1 MIKEN
6 RYKCVE
12 LLLDRGADAGF
23 ATNKLEMT
31 AIHWAAYHGDDRV
44 VKLLL
49 DRGAEMT
56 FTKLGNTPVDIAGFS
71 NLPNVVEVFCEHLA
85 SKINGTE
92 SKAALIEQDEE

>member
-85 SKINGTE
+85 SKINGTQ
-92 SKAALIEQDEE
+92 SNAALIE